1 MITTYLQKT
10 TKILSGLEA
19 AAEYRATFEGK
30 TNNGSFGSAVDD
42 RTSHCNLGVRV
53 WYILR
58 LVWLSGG
65 AKRGKLAG
73 FSVEN

>member
-1 MITTYLQKT
+1 MITTYIQKT
-10 TKILSGLEA
+10 TKILSGLEEA
-19 AAEYRATFEGK
+19 AGYGTTFEGK

-53 WYILR
+53 SNILR

>member
-10 TKILSGLEA
+10 TEILSGLEA
-19 AAEYRATFEGK
+19 AAGYRVTFEGK
-30 TNNGSFGSAVDD
+30 TNNDSLGSAVDD